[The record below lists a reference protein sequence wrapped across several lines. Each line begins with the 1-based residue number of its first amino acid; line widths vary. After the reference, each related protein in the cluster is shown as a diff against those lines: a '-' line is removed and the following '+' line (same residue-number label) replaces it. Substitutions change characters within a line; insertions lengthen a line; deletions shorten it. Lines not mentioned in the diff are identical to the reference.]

1 MTWSVRCP
9 TKDHFTDLLDLGRA
23 DFTLFDITRMEF
35 CGTGF
40 GHTNSSELGKEASG
54 SRCFAGRRQPATFF
68 TKQAF
73 RPMAMPSILQDIS

>member
-1 MTWSVRCP
+1 MVTV
-9 TKDHFTDLLDLGRA
+9 
-23 DFTLFDITRMEF
+23 MEF
-35 CGTGF
+35 CGTGIW
-40 GHTNSSELGKEASG
+40 HTCGSELGKEASG